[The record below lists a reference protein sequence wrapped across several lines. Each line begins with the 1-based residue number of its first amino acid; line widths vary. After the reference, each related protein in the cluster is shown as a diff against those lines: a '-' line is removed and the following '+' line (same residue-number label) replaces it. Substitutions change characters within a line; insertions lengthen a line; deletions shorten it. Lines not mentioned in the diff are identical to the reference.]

1 MQTGY
6 AQPGRRVEAV
16 DVEEVRRGEER
27 EMEGQEEG
35 VEVVGG
41 EGCAEEGEGEGE
53 EDGLATYLAWILF
66 SDYTGYA
73 WRTMTFAQ
81 MSCLWVLGV
90 FFF

>member
-1 MQTGY
+1 
-6 AQPGRRVEAV
+6 
-16 DVEEVRRGEER
+16 
-27 EMEGQEEG
+27 MEGQEEG

-41 EGCAEEGEGEGE
+41 EGCAEEDEEDVEEGRGEEGGEGEGE